1 MPSTS
6 AKQAKFMRAVA
17 HSPSFAKK
25 VGVPTSVGKDFSEA
39 DKKMKKFDNG
49 GIARTPMPPHS
60 GPGAGRKGAD
70 IRRAVLGSDKDI
82 VERGNRTPYEPT
94 PKTGPDMPKRKLG
107 PAGQAGYKC
116 GGKAMKKYAAGGLA
130 AGHKSADGVAKKGKT
145 KGAEPKMFAKGGS
158 VDGIAIR
165 GKTRAKGFK

>member
-39 DKKMKKFDNG
+39 DKKMKKFGKG
-49 GIARTPMPPHS
+49 GAPLMES
-60 GPGAGRKGAD
+60 QRKPID
-70 IRRAVLGSDKDI
+70 TRRAVLGSDKDI

-107 PAGQAGYKC
+107 PAGKAGFKC
-116 GGKAMKKYAAGGLA
+116 GGEAMKKYAKGG
-130 AGHKSADGVAKKGKT
+130 GIEKKGKT
-145 KGAEPKMFAKGGS
+145 KGTIIKMAKGGS
-158 VDGIAIR
+158 IDGIAMK
-165 GKTRAKGFK
+165 GKTRCKGAK